1 MNGGKETLWAQVVTE
16 DTKNQGEKGK
26 KKEVEGKVKKIKRH
40 NEEQKKCAW
49 GREAESFTSGEV
61 WRKEMYAWSG
71 EDLGLRLIFQVL
83 PAQSWASSFEP

>member
-1 MNGGKETLWAQVVTE
+1 MRSQ
-16 DTKNQGEKGK
+16 KNVPG
-26 KKEVEGKVKKIKRH
+26 V
-40 NEEQKKCAW
+40 
-49 GREAESFTSGEV
+49 REAESFTSGEV